1 MNELEQLKAEYI
13 AKLKQVKLAEAGIS
27 IDEVD
32 TYTRYIDAE
41 DEAEIEKQAQKVVA
55 DIEGSSKPDE
65 KWNPFEKGTIE

>member
-55 DIEGSSKPDE
+55 DIEESSKHDVRDDK
-65 KWNPFEKGTIE
+65 KWKF